1 MTPAD
6 IPAGMRLCRAAGWNQ
21 LEDDWRIFLHSG
33 GGFLAENDDR
43 TVGSVAFVQY
53 GDFAWIAMM
62 LVDPEERRS
71 GIGTELMQAVL
82 SALSDVRCVGLDA
95 SLMGEPLYRHFGFV
109 SAYNLVR
116 MKTTIDIARFA
127 TPSGPARRM
136 TTHDLAAV
144 LSRDREVFG
153 ADRSHLLASLLDR
166 APECAWIVKQDGELR
181 GYTFGRPG
189 RLYYQL
195 GPVVADDPETAGS
208 LVAHCLSQLDGK
220 TFALDAPRLDGA
232 WIAWLESIGFAED
245 RPFIRMFRQGDTP
258 RGLPGRQY
266 AIAGP
271 EFA

>member
-1 MTPAD
+1 MTAAD

-21 LEDDWRIFLHSG
+21 LEDDWQIFLHSG
-33 GGFLAENDDR
+33 GGFLAERDDR

-71 GIGTELMQAVL
+71 GVGTQLMEAVL

-95 SLMGEPLYRHFGFV
+95 SLMGEPLYRRFGLV

-116 MKTTIDIARFA
+116 MKMTIDTAKFS
-127 TPSGPARRM
+127 TPSGPARPM
-136 TTHDLAAV
+136 TRQDLVGV
-144 LSRDREVFG
+144 LSRDREIFG
-153 ADRSHLLASLLDR
+153 ADRSHLLASFLER
-166 APECAWIVKQDGELR
+166 APECAWIVNADGELR
-181 GYTFGRPG
+181 GYTLGRPG

-195 GPVVADDPETAGS
+195 GPVVADDPEIARS
-208 LVAHCLSQLDGK
+208 LVAHSLSHLDGK
-220 TFALDAPRLDGA
+220 RFALDAPRLDGA
-232 WIAWLESIGFAED
+232 WIAWLKSVGFAED

-258 RGLPGRQY
+258 RGLPDRQY